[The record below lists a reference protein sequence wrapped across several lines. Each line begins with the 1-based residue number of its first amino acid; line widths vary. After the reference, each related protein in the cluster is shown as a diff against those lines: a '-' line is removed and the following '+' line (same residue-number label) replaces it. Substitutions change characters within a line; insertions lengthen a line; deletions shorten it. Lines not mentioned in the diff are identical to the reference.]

1 MDRKGLRAG
10 AWGLALSVLA
20 AVFTGCLGSG
30 GESTAPIASHLSV
43 EQSGTSQ
50 LPIESSA
57 SSAETPPLVESSIPP
72 VEPEPESTQTSVVL
86 EFYTAMEENEIYPYT
101 LTEKAKAMLEE
112 HEDLFLDNRIDGCE
126 ENTDYAI
133 EHRALD
139 KNIDRYGDKLFYLP
153 DALVLQIAETDVNEE
168 TTITEMLVCNEDM
181 RFYLI
186 VSLCGYGD
194 IYQEDVVNI
203 YALPLAKSGFDN
215 VSGGT
220 TLVVV
225 AAAAHIEKASE

>member
-1 MDRKGLRAG
+1 
-10 AWGLALSVLA
+10 
-20 AVFTGCLGSG
+20 
-30 GESTAPIASHLSV
+30 
-43 EQSGTSQ
+43 
-50 LPIESSA
+50 
-57 SSAETPPLVESSIPP
+57 
-72 VEPEPESTQTSVVL
+72 
-86 EFYTAMEENEIYPYT
+86 
-101 LTEKAKAMLEE
+101 
-112 HEDLFLDNRIDGCE
+112 
-126 ENTDYAI
+126 
-133 EHRALD
+133 
-139 KNIDRYGDKLFYLP
+139 
-153 DALVLQIAETDVNEE
+153 
-168 TTITEMLVCNEDM
+168 M